1 MLAALTDYP
10 QMTWQ
15 VTKKPTRRDEIFD
28 ILVDYAKA
36 HKGNSPTQRGLW
48 REVMRARGQS
58 MAYGVFMRHM
68 DTLVREQ
75 RVLRIDGE
83 LVIPDSE
90 WILLS

>member
-1 MLAALTDYP
+1 MLATQDYS

-15 VTKKPTRRDEIFD
+15 IPKRQTRRDEIFD
-28 ILVDYAKA
+28 ILVDYARA

-68 DTLVREQ
+68 DTLVKEQ
-75 RVLRIDGE
+75 RVLRVDGE